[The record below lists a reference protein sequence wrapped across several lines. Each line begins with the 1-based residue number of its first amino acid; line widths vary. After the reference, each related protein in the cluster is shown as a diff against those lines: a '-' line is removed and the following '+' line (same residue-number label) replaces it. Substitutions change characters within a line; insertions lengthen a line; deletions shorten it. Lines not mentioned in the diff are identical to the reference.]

1 MLGTRLATRIYRLH
15 FKAVFSFLLEN
26 SIMPNA
32 VIVGTQWGDEGKAKV
47 IDYMSRTSDIVIRF
61 HGGAN
66 AGHTVIADGRKFI
79 FHLVPSGIM
88 YPEKICVVSNGVVL
102 DIEQFLKEI
111 DELIG
116 KNISVEGRLFI
127 SDCAHLVL
135 PYHKL
140 QDSASESAMGSAK
153 IGTTGRG
160 IGPAYADKAGRTGLR
175 VGDMIDWESFSV
187 KFRKNCET
195 KKLLLSAYGQPFALN
210 VNDCLEQYLSMRK
223 RILPFIT
230 DTSALLHDAVKSGK
244 SLLFEGAQ
252 GTFLDIDHGTY
263 PFVTSSNTVSG
274 AACTGAGI
282 GPLCIQHVIGIV
294 KAYTTRVGNGPFP
307 TEQRNE
313 TGQHLRAKGGEFG
326 ATTGRPRR
334 CGWFDSVLLRR
345 SVQLNG
351 LTRLALTKLDV
362 LSDLDEIKIC
372 THYEI
377 DGKRVDLFPNSSQ
390 HIEKAVVRYESLPGW
405 KTDLSGCR
413 TMADLPENALRYV
426 KRLQELCYG
435 IPLLLVS
442 IGPDRSQT
450 MEVEPLN

>member
-1 MLGTRLATRIYRLH
+1 
-15 FKAVFSFLLEN
+15 
-26 SIMPNA
+26 MPNA

-47 IDYMSRTSDIVIRF
+47 IDYLSRSCDIVIRF

-66 AGHTVIADGRKFI
+66 AGHTVIAEGRKFI

-102 DIEQFLKEI
+102 DIEQFLKEV
-111 DELIG
+111 DELAG
-116 KNISVEGRLFI
+116 KNINVEGRLFI

-140 QDSASESAMGSAK
+140 QDSAAESAMGNAK

-160 IGPAYADKAGRTGLR
+160 IGPAYADKANRNGLR
-175 VGDMIDWESFSV
+175 VGDLIEWDFFSE
-187 KFRKNCET
+187 KFKKNCEL
-195 KKLLLSAYGQPFALN
+195 KKLQLSAFGQPFALN
-210 VNDCLEQYLSMRK
+210 VNDCLEQYFSMRK

-274 AACTGAGI
+274 SACTGAGI
-282 GPLCIQHVIGIV
+282 GPLHVHHVIGIV

-307 TEQRNE
+307 TELVNE
-313 TGQHLRAKGGEFG
+313 TGSHIRAKGGEFG
-326 ATTGRPRR
+326 ATTGRARR

-345 SVQLNG
+345 SAQLNG

-362 LSDLDEIKIC
+362 LSDLDEIQIC

-377 DGKRVDLFPNSSQ
+377 DGKRVDLFPSSIH
-390 HIEKAVVRYESLPGW
+390 HIEKATARYESMPGW
-405 KTDLSGCR
+405 KTDLSGCK
-413 TMADLPENALRYV
+413 TLADLPENALR
-426 KRLQELCYG
+426 
-435 IPLLLVS
+435 
-442 IGPDRSQT
+442 PDRSQT
-450 MEVEPLN
+450 MEVEPLT